1 MSKSVSAKLQESRKW
16 LEKNSQSG
24 LNVKLANSALANA
37 DKAVAEME
45 ALKARVAELTRSKA
59 AAVANLDA
67 AMGRV
72 KTEKRLK
79 AKEARLQA
87 KLAALAAAPA

>member
-1 MSKSVSAKLQESRKW
+1 MSKSVSAKLAESRKW

-24 LNVKLANSALANA
+24 LNIKGANAALANA
-37 DKAVAEME
+37 DKAVVELE
-45 ALKARVAELTRSKA
+45 SLKGRVAELMHSKA

-67 AMGRV
+67 AMSRV

-87 KLAALAAAPA
+87 KLAALSANAS

>member
-1 MSKSVSAKLQESRKW
+1 
-16 LEKNSQSG
+16 
-24 LNVKLANSALANA
+24 
-37 DKAVAEME
+37 ME